1 VGCRAVGAGPEEK
14 VLRGLQYLSCEDR
27 LREQGLFA
35 LEKRRL
41 QEDLT
46 VALQYLIGQGRTGLS

>member
-1 VGCRAVGAGPEEK
+1 MGPEEATK
-14 VLRGLQYLSCEDR
+14 MFRGLQYLSCEDR
-27 LREQGLFA
+27 LREQCLFA